1 MAIDLQRSFEVEA
14 PLEEVWSFLVDP
26 ERVVPC
32 LPSARILE
40 QVDERTFEGE
50 IGFTLGPFGA
60 TFRGEIEFSAIEPD
74 DHRVLLTGDAE
85 DTRRDARARLVM
97 ESRLS
102 RREDGGT
109 RVEVEQSVRL
119 SGSLAENMLT
129 RNVADM
135 LFGRFVANV
144 QKALA

>member
-1 MAIDLQRSFEVEA
+1 MPIDLQRSFEVEA
-14 PLEEVWSFLVDP
+14 PVEEVWSFLVDP
-26 ERVVPC
+26 ERVVRC

-40 QVDERTFEGE
+40 RVDDRTFEGE

-60 TFRGEIEFSAIEPD
+60 KFRGEIEFETIEPD

-102 RREDGGT
+102 RRDGGGT
-109 RVEVEQSVRL
+109 RIDVEQSVTL
-119 SGSLAENMLT
+119 SGSLSENLLT

-135 LFGRFVANV
+135 LFGRFVSCV
-144 QKALA
+144 QSSLA

>member
-1 MAIDLQRSFEVEA
+1 MAIELQRSFEVEA
-14 PLEEVWSFLVDP
+14 PVEEVWSFLVDP
-26 ERVVPC
+26 RRVVPC

-40 QVDERTFEGE
+40 QLDDRTFEGE

-60 TFRGEIEFSAIEPD
+60 KFRGEIEFETIESD

-97 ESRLS
+97 ESRLR
-102 RREDGGT
+102 RREEGGT
-109 RVEVEQSVRL
+109 RVDVEQSVTL
-119 SGSLAENMLT
+119 AGSLTENLLT

-135 LFGRFVANV
+135 LLGRFVSCV
-144 QKALA
+144 WSSLA

>member
-1 MAIDLQRSFEVEA
+1 MAIDLERSFEVEA
-14 PLEEVWSFLVDP
+14 PLEEAWSFLADP

-40 QVDERTFEGE
+40 RVDDRTFEGE

-60 TFRGEIEFSAIEPD
+60 KFRGEIELRTIEPD

-102 RREDGGT
+102 RRDGGGT
-109 RVEVEQSVRL
+109 RIDVEQSVTL

-135 LFGRFVANV
+135 LFGRFVSCV
-144 QKALA
+144 RSALA